1 MVLRH
6 KFHSGDLTKEKLASK
21 NRGGWPPSLR
31 ELQIHTRCFCG
42 FFFLSPPFPAT
53 PLSTHL
59 PYLFLSFPFIL
70 QLSESPHSYALSSV
84 ILSLSLSFS
93 PHVPCFCIHLFSSSF
108 FFLCFYSIL
117 FSLSNII
124 SKHPRK
130 LDMDVVQL
138 WAAKS
143 VLQQVFQEYPDLHRN
158 VPKHFFKVSYSYMVY
173 RCHIKEGRAGAQYIC
188 SCCGCTRVLGKRNM
202 GRHNCQGVL
211 EDHWDLALTRL
222 QRCHFIPSSY

>member
-1 MVLRH
+1 MEADLQAWENYRFTLGVSVAFSFFPRH
-6 KFHSGDLTKEKLASK
+6 SPLY
-21 NRGGWPPSLR
+21 PPSLSLLVFSFYSSAFR
-31 ELQIHTRCFCG
+31 ISPPLCSFIYNPFLLP
-42 FFFLSPPFPAT
+42 FFLSPCSLRLHSSLLFFI
-53 PLSTHL
+53 LFS
-59 PYLFLSFPFIL
+59 LFL
-70 QLSESPHSYALSSV
+70 
-84 ILSLSLSFS
+84 
-93 PHVPCFCIHLFSSSF
+93 
-108 FFLCFYSIL
+108 SIL

-158 VPKHFFKVSYSYMVY
+158 VPNHFFKVSYSYIVH
-173 RCHIKEGRAGAQYIC
+173 RWHVKEGRAGAQYIC

-202 GRHNCQGVL
+202 GRHNYQGVL

-222 QRCHFIPSSY
+222 RRCHFFPFSY